1 MKIKNLLKLILLF
14 TLVFTNLYAQTIIG
28 KTNEKNSILEN
39 SEIFIDETSN
49 LTFEEIKQKEFIK
62 LDTNYVRLGYT
73 DSTVWVKFS
82 IKNNS
87 NENLKKYITL
97 TNPMIDTIK
106 LYTKQEDNS
115 FIKETQGILHLDLYE
130 RNNILHPSFEV
141 NFNANETKEFYY
153 KTHSLSCANYFKL
166 FIKDEKILYKDEFS
180 YQLVET
186 LLFGAMIAFIVYNI
200 FIFIFTKEIAYLY
213 YVLYLFFVTL
223 NHSSYSIMLD
233 YILGEK
239 YSHIDAYLAIYYLS
253 FASIFAFLFIKNILN
268 INRYKVLNIITN
280 IFIILNI
287 LLMMFSSI
295 NNYLIEYSTH
305 LMFVGFVFVIYLTIF
320 SLIKK
325 HPLAKYIFLAWIINI
340 IGFFSLAFKEF
351 GIPNPI
357 DYFTYFFELT
367 IFIEAILFSIAL
379 ASKLNKTKELEN
391 SLKTNK
397 ILLKELHHRV
407 KNNMQFIIIMYRLK
421 LANFSTPQVE
431 QKIDEIED
439 IIQAMSK
446 THEILY
452 NQENLEQIDTKEYFE
467 NLIEKI
473 KKTYKNKNVKIN
485 IYIQTNIDIQTSIY
499 LGIILNEL
507 LTNSFKYA
515 FTKDNGNIKIS
526 LEKEDSKTKL
536 IYKDDG
542 VGFDYEDKKDES
554 FGLTFIESI
563 IKNELKGDLKFKNEK
578 GIKVTINF

>member
-473 KKTYKNKNVKIN
+473 KKTYKNKKVKIN

-563 IKNELKGDLKFKNEK
+563 IKNELKGDLKFKKEK

>member
-473 KKTYKNKNVKIN
+473 KKTYKNKKVKIN